1 MTPDNPTPPTEAELH
16 AWVDGQLRPDR
27 VAAVVHWLQQSPT
40 DAERVRAWKSQRQA
54 LQALGNGVLDE
65 DIPLHLVHIVR
76 PQRSFSWQQ
85 GLAACVLLSVGFAG
99 GWSLHPPAKPSL
111 MASAAAP
118 PFVREAQA
126 AHVVYTPEKRHP
138 VEVGAQEQAHLV
150 QWLSRRLGTPLKA
163 PILDTEGFTL
173 VGGRLLA
180 GDDAQPRAL
189 FMYENSAGQRVTLHI
204 STMPAS
210 APPPESQGAAV
221 APANAEFQF
230 NRVNDTETFYWVE
243 DHLGY
248 ALSGNLPRA
257 IMAQLAERVYPQ
269 LLP

>member
-1 MTPDNPTPPTEAELH
+1 MTSDNPTPPTEAELH
-16 AWVDGQLRPDR
+16 AWVDGHLAPDR
-27 VAAVVHWLQQSPT
+27 VATVAQWLQHSPT
-40 DAERVRAWKSQRQA
+40 DTERVRAWKNQRQA
-54 LQALGNGVLDE
+54 LQALGSEVLNE
-65 DIPLHLVHIVR
+65 SIPLPLLNTVQ

-99 GWSLHPPAKPSL
+99 GWSLHPPRQPSL
-111 MASAAAP
+111 DASATTP
-118 PFVREAQA
+118 SFVREAQA

-138 VEVGAQEQAHLV
+138 VEVGAQEQTHLI

-163 PILDTEGFTL
+163 PMLDGEGFSL

-180 GDDAQPRAL
+180 GDNAQPRAL

-204 STMPAS
+204 STMPVSS
-210 APPPESQGAAV
+210 APPESLGAAV
-221 APANAEFQF
+221 DSTNAAFHF

-257 IMAQLAERVYPQ
+257 TMAQLAEQVYPQ